1 MRDKD
6 YAGHDDQGAHH
17 ADAGTA
23 EGHRHHDQLLPVC
36 GKPDDRA
43 QHKGIRTPGE
53 HLNYN
58 AMQNLL
64 PGMKRYRPWLAEA
77 DSQALQRACRRVD
90 GAYQRFFKKL
100 SGYPKFHKR
109 RDPVQSYDTF
119 HPTSLRYEPG
129 LVSLPKVGAVTAL
142 DKRSLPDGAKICRA
156 TVTRDHGKYYVSV
169 TYKTNEAILP
179 QPIDETKVLGLD
191 YKSDGLY
198 VDSEGQHCDMPH

>member
-1 MRDKD
+1 M
-6 YAGHDDQGAHH
+6 
-17 ADAGTA
+17 
-23 EGHRHHDQLLPVC
+23 PVMTI
-36 GKPDDRA
+36 KARIMP
-43 QHKGIRTPGE
+43 TPEQQKVIDTTINCCRYVANQMIARNIKVYERRGE